1 MTTRPGEPNPAAPAE
16 TAVRRSAR
24 SAQRPGP
31 RGEQALAAAV
41 EDLHRELE
49 GLRASARLRAVIEQ
63 AKGVLVERHG
73 ISLDEAFDRL
83 RLLSQ
88 EHNVR
93 LVEVAATVVGI
104 TLPDDYGD
112 QIPEPVPPPLVGG
125 TRATSPAWSALT
137 GHSDVRAKTAAAM
150 FHGISSSLRE
160 GEEAARVVKALVEP
174 LGVAG
179 VLLYRLA
186 PDGSLRL
193 LGGDGLPPDFVSGW
207 QAVPPNID
215 VPVVRA
221 ARTGEPVYVE
231 DMAVRHQA
239 FPITAPVRPVFEASA
254 SLPAVDPSGVLGVV
268 VLVWSDPQVFDERRR
283 AQLEHLV
290 RTSGPVLMRSA
301 RGADPD
307 LAWLGAVLEL
317 LFDPWVLLDPVY
329 SERGSP
335 VDFEVV
341 RTASVLN
348 DAGGA
353 LTGRRVSELW
363 PALVESAVF
372 QDLVRVERYGGVS
385 DERVLSDSGNVLPH
399 AGDITR
405 VRVVRLGPR
414 LAMHWRAGAA

>member
-1 MTTRPGEPNPAAPAE
+1 MAVRPGESNPESAAE
-16 TAVRRSAR
+16 TAVRQPA
-24 SAQRPGP
+24 GDVP
-31 RGEQALAAAV
+31 RTGTRGKQSLAAAV
-41 EDLHRELE
+41 EELHRELE

-93 LVEVAATVVGI
+93 LAEVAATVVGI

-137 GHSDVRAKTAAAM
+137 GRSDVRAKTAAAL

-160 GEEAARVVKALVEP
+160 GDEAARVVKALVEP

-193 LGGDGLPPDFVSGW
+193 LGGEGLPPDFVSGW

-231 DMAVRHQA
+231 DMAVRHQK

-268 VLVWSDPQVFDERRR
+268 VLVWSEPQVFDERRR

-307 LAWLGAVLEL
+307 LAWLGTVLEL

-329 SERGSP
+329 SEVGVP

-341 RTASVLN
+341 LTAAVLR
-348 DAGGA
+348 DAGSS
-353 LTGRRVSELW
+353 TGRRVSELW

-372 QDLVRVERYGGVS
+372 EDLLRVERYGGVS
-385 DERVLSDSGNVLPH
+385 DERVLSDSGGVLPL

-414 LAMHWRAGAA
+414 LAMHWRGGAP